1 MVAEKHEQIFRSGS
15 KTYYF
20 SSRFFPPAVRK
31 DVYALYGF
39 VRTADNLVDTQPV
52 DPALFHAFRKA
63 YSTALG
69 TGEASGDIVIDAF
82 LELQKR
88 KQFDPAW
95 TEAFL
100 DSMEHDLVKSSCD
113 SLDEVLTYI
122 YGSAEVIGLYMAK
135 IMDLEEEAFPYAAML
150 GRAMQYINFIRDIQ
164 EDNELGRRYLPLG
177 DSGLS
182 CLEYADVAVHQQV
195 FSTFLRTEI
204 KRYQAWQKE
213 AEKGYRYIPRR
224 YRIPIM
230 TAADMYCWT
239 AQQIAKDPMIVYRKR
254 VKPPKTRILRRGFA
268 HSLGVALPCRLFR
281 KQNA

>member
-20 SSRFFPPAVRK
+20 SSRFFPPSVRK

-39 VRTADNLVDTQPV
+39 VRTADNLVDIQPV
-52 DPALFHAFRKA
+52 DPAQFHTFRKT
-63 YSTALG
+63 YSNALK
-69 TGEASGDIVIDAF
+69 TGEPCGDVIIDAF
-82 LELQKR
+82 LELQGRKR
-88 KQFDPAW
+88 FDPAW

-113 SLDEVLTYI
+113 SLDEVLAYI
-122 YGSAEVIGLYMAK
+122 YGSAEVIGLYMAR
-135 IMDLEEEAFPYAAML
+135 IMDLEEAAFPFAAML

-164 EDNELGRRYLPLG
+164 EDNELGRRYLPLAG
-177 DSGLS
+177 SNLS
-182 CLEYADVAVHQQV
+182 SLEHAYAIGRQEEFNA
-195 FSTFLRTEI
+195 FLRTEI

-213 AEKGYRYIPRR
+213 AEKGYRFIPRR

-239 AQQIAKDPMIVYRKR
+239 AQQIALDPMVVYRKR

-268 HSLGVALPCRLFR
+268 RSLGVALPCRLFR
-281 KQNA
+281 KRNA

>member
-20 SSRFFPPAVRK
+20 SSRFFPPAVRR

-52 DPALFHAFRKA
+52 DPAQFHAFRQA
-63 YSTALG
+63 YTLAFQ
-69 TGEASGDIVIDAF
+69 TGKASGDIIIDAF
-82 LELQKR
+82 IELQVR
-88 KQFDPAW
+88 KQFNPQW

-113 SLDEVLTYI
+113 SLEEVLTYI
-122 YGSAEVIGLYMAK
+122 YGSAEVIGLYMAR
-135 IMDLEEEAFPYAAML
+135 IMDLAQEAFPYAAML
-150 GRAMQYINFIRDIQ
+150 GRAMQFINFIRDIQ
-164 EDNELGRRYLPLG
+164 DDNELGRRYLPLAG
-177 DSGLS
+177 SKLS
-182 CLEYADVAVHQQV
+182 SLEYAYTASHQQA

-213 AEKGYRYIPRR
+213 AEKGYRFIPRR